1 MQFSTHVNL
10 YLICL
15 NTIKVTWLSWK
26 ISKQQGIQ
34 EQTTWNGT
42 TALVFFSNFPYIFSK
57 FFLSDLVKGPTCFK
71 IRDKPSCIDL
81 FLTNRPQNFKNVT
94 KKADISDFYKFVFNN
109 FKKEEPKIFQDEV
122 FCVIKFF
129 HII

>member
-1 MQFSTHVNL
+1 MIIMENFKTTGNPGTNNL
-10 YLICL
+10 KRNYCIGL
-15 NTIKVTWLSWK
+15 
-26 ISKQQGIQ
+26 
-34 EQTTWNGT
+34 
-42 TALVFFSNFPYIFSK
+42 FSNFPYIFSK
-57 FFLSDLVKGPTCFK
+57 FFLSDLVKDPTCFK

-122 FCVIKFF
+122 FCVI
-129 HII
+129 